1 MYEQLSQYFQQ
12 LPDVKVLLID
22 HIKRFICGYQHHIDT
37 RLGKHQHRQ
46 FKKLH
51 EAFNS
56 NPNVIVLDHRRLI
69 NVNFRKIRNSTPEYM
84 KILVDN
90 IHLHKKHYAYMA
102 EKIYCEYL
110 CQSDS
115 EVNLVSLA

>member
-12 LPDVKVLLID
+12 LPDVKILLID
-22 HIKRFICGYQHHIDT
+22 HIKRFICGCQHHIDT

-46 FKKLH
+46 FKKLR

-56 NPNVIVLDHRRLI
+56 NPNVLVLDHRKLI
-69 NVNFRKIRNSTPEYM
+69 NANFRKIRNSTPEYM

-90 IHLHKKHYAYMA
+90 ILLHRKHYAYMA
-102 EKIYCEYL
+102 EKIYVEYL
-110 CQSDS
+110 C
-115 EVNLVSLA
+115 